1 MKSLLKDLTAL
12 ALVQDLTVSQLNNV
26 RNLIKADLITL
37 RNGVASLGTLMSVAS
52 AGNKAVGQEN
62 LGNIGELLTLMA
74 NQISA
79 LHLLD
84 GLAEYTLT
92 QGGEVG
98 SIPAMMDAKM
108 AVCNAFDMEANTN
121 PCPEQSTARGFY
133 EAGYATLT
141 NDDLVEIV
149 Q

>member
-12 ALVQDLTVSQLNNV
+12 ALAQDLTVSQLNNV
-26 RNLIKADLITL
+26 RNLIEADLITL

-52 AGNKAVGQEN
+52 AGNQVVGQKN

-84 GLAEYTLT
+84 GLAQYTLT
-92 QGGEVG
+92 QGGE
-98 SIPAMMDAKM
+98 
-108 AVCNAFDMEANTN
+108 
-121 PCPEQSTARGFY
+121 
-133 EAGYATLT
+133 
-141 NDDLVEIV
+141 
-149 Q
+149 